1 MKPNEVIK
9 KLLMRVFK
17 FGGASVK
24 DAKGVKNLSEIIKN
38 QDENL
43 IVVISAMGKTT
54 NAMENLVQA
63 YCDGNTDEL
72 TNCFQ
77 LVKQYHQQIS
87 NELLGVESA
96 CQIHIDRLFEQ
107 LWSKLQSKP
116 SLNYDFEYDQLVPFG
131 ELLSTAIVS
140 AYLNANGQPNEWVDI
155 REVLKTDDIYRDA
168 GVDWE
173 LTDEMMKERFRF
185 QNVSLYITQGFIG
198 STINNLSTTLGREG
212 SDYTGA
218 IIAHVMDGEY
228 LAIWKDVPG
237 VLNADPRWYPKAK
250 KLDELSYWEAI
261 ELTYYG
267 AQVIHPKTLKPL
279 QNKEIPLYVNSFIRP
294 EIKGTVIRHSELNGE
309 MDPVFILKSNQVI
322 ITVSPKDFSF
332 IMEDN
337 LSEIFSIFSRHRVK
351 MNLMQISALNFSV
364 CVDEKRNLDE
374 VIDELGDRFLT
385 RYNKDV
391 ELLTVRH
398 YTDEAIREMISNKE
412 VIDSQI
418 SRRTARYVVK
428 KSDWNFN

>member
-1 MKPNEVIK
+1 
-9 KLLMRVFK
+9 MRVFK

-24 DAKGVKNLSEIIKN
+24 DANGVRNLGAIIN
-38 QDENL
+38 NYQEQL

-54 NAMENLVQA
+54 NAMEEIVQS
-63 YCDGNTDEL
+63 YFDGQKEQVEAHYQSVRNYHQLIIDEL
-72 TNCFQ
+72 FDKDSKCQ
-77 LVKQYHQQIS
+77 AWVDDLLL
-87 NELLGVESA
+87 EL
-96 CQIHIDRLFEQ
+96 RN
-107 LWSKLQSKP
+107 KLQAAP
-116 SLNYDFEYDQLVPFG
+116 SLNFDFEYDQIVPYG
-131 ELLSTAIVS
+131 ELLSTTIVS
-140 AYLNANGQPNEWVDI
+140 AYLNETGRCNEWVDI

-173 LTDEMMKERFRF
+173 LTEKMMKERFVF
-185 QNVSLYITQGFIG
+185 KASSLFITQGFIG

-218 IIAHVMDGEY
+218 IIAHVLDAES

-237 VLNADPRWYPKAK
+237 VLNADPRWYPRTKM
-250 KLDELSYWEAI
+250 LNELSYWEAI

-279 QNKEIPLYVNSFIRP
+279 QNKQIPLYVNSFINPQRQ
-294 EIKGTVIRHSELNGE
+294 GTVIRHSELEGD
-309 MDPVFILKSNQVI
+309 MDPVYILKTNQVI

-332 IMEDN
+332 IMEDS
-337 LSEIFSIFSRHRVK
+337 LSEIFGVFSKYRVK
-351 MNLMQISALNFSV
+351 MNLMQVSALNFSV

-374 VIDELGDRFLT
+374 VINELSERFLT
-385 RYNKDV
+385 RYNKEV
-391 ELLTVRH
+391 ELVTIRH
-398 YTDEAIREMISNKE
+398 YNDEAVQEMIGEKE

-428 KSDWNFN
+428 KSPWNFN